1 MHNFEIGSICP
12 MKLCD
17 DVMNELN
24 MTDFAICYG
33 MTETS
38 PVTFQSFP
46 NDSRETKTSTIG
58 YPSNHTEIKV
68 IDTENGHL
76 VPVGTPGELCFR
88 GYANMIG
95 YWNEEEK
102 TKELITKDRWLHS
115 G

>member
-1 MHNFEIGSICP
+1 

-68 IDTENGHL
+68 IDTESGQL
-76 VPVGTPGELCFR
+76 VPVGTPES
-88 GYANMIG
+88 YALEVMQTWLGIG
-95 YWNEEEK
+95 MKKKRRKN
-102 TKELITKDRWLHS
+102 
-115 G
+115 